1 MESNVRHIKS
11 HCYQDFNDLQRHK
24 LLAIKYILQTYL
36 QQEIIHF
43 IHYNWRLKKRNELT
57 KNKVRMI

>member
-11 HCYQDFNDLQRHK
+11 HCYQDFNDQ

-43 IHYNWRLKKRNELT
+43 IHYNWRLKKINELT